1 MPFRSASLLPAGSA
15 SLLSRRHGHF
25 VGQQQRCYCTTE
37 ASLTQQ
43 RHKQPRPLD
52 APRDLCIA
60 VPDMH
65 SQVNLSRIVRTA
77 ALFGVSDIIAAG
89 KGRMDRD
96 VSLGS
101 ENHVSLRTVRSLIH
115 PLRRLK
121 SDGWHVVGLEQTER
135 SDCLFDFVFPRRTVI
150 LVGHERHGV
159 TDELLQ
165 LCNHVVEI
173 PTFGTHLGS
182 HNAST
187 AAMIGMYEYCR
198 QQDAARRDC

>member
-1 MPFRSASLLPAGSA
+1 MPFRSASLMPAGSA

-121 SDGWHVVGLEQTER
+121 SDGWHVVGLEHRQAGRVGIEGARHRAER
-135 SDCLFDFVFPRRTVI
+135 RRREGVLPQHSLSRVPIKSELFGRLRLGNQHGRRARAEHAVIFV
-150 LVGHERHGV
+150 
-159 TDELLQ
+159 
-165 LCNHVVEI
+165 
-173 PTFGTHLGS
+173 
-182 HNAST
+182 
-187 AAMIGMYEYCR
+187 
-198 QQDAARRDC
+198 